1 MGAFDKLQAYSSRQG
16 LAKDEVFDV
25 STPEGAF
32 FHQVHSKGYN
42 LYEYKY
48 RKGDELLSED
58 KFQWL
63 SEDEQSKYTK
73 ELCYTEL
80 YDFLKADGD
89 LLVNAIAGSG
99 KTTAITFK
107 IIHDVVTG
115 EATRLQ
121 SIPNGT
127 QVRVVDKIW
136 VCTFLR
142 SGAFDL
148 EQSVLSWQT
157 KLGYTQSANQISFST
172 LDAEFKRCLNAM
184 GIATSIGDPATL
196 SRLFKKAVDSCN
208 ISRKGYDLTKEDYN
222 ILSGIVTY
230 YRGRLDNKKY
240 AHPSASDYELTP
252 SILDLL
258 VRQYATLRKS
268 EGIMDFEEIQELLY
282 RYLYETP
289 NKAVQDFIADRYN
302 YVYIDEF
309 QDTSQM
315 QYAILKFYTRGRLWM
330 NRSGEESEE
339 PQFTGLEKK
348 GKIIAVGDP
357 SQCIYSFKGSDN
369 HIIEEVF
376 DNDYR
381 PSLCTLSVNWR
392 CPSNILNPIVPSI
405 HKNKGSAS
413 QKILPCRDGG
423 DFYAYQFSSYKTML
437 EQLQKDIKED
447 MEEGNTVAVL
457 CRTNFDGMIPALVL
471 ESAKEFNFSISGENM
486 TLGSPLPRSIIG
498 VASLFT
504 ERSTPAV
511 KKSLSFFVK
520 RGADYE
526 VKRLIDT
533 LKANNM
539 SVWQIPEEDLKWS
552 CRDIAD
558 FVAEVKPIFMPDG
571 KTRVKEYE
579 MNALA
584 QVYWILRTRVFV
596 GDSYYAEAARAY
608 IDTMLY
614 LISNNHFESVYEFL
628 EEVDFLNQKLQ
639 GRIQK
644 KKTPIQIAT
653 VHEFKGK
660 EADSVYVWND
670 SEGVFPSPKTDISN
684 EDELEEERRV
694 HYIACT
700 RAKKK
705 EHIYAIQG
713 RVGMFAD
720 EMTLE
725 FENPIKI
732 STSLNKSEVSDE

>member
-1 MGAFDKLQAYSSRQG
+1 MSAFDRLQTYSSRQG
-16 LAKDEVFDV
+16 VVTDSVFDIK
-25 STPEGAF
+25 TPEGAF
-32 FHQVHSKGYN
+32 YHQVHANGYN

-48 RKGDELLSED
+48 RKDDELLSED
-58 KFQWL
+58 KYNWL
-63 SEDEQSKYTK
+63 SDDEKASYTK

-80 YDFLKADGD
+80 YEFLKADGD

-127 QVRVVDKIW
+127 QVRVIDKIW

-157 KLGYTQSANQISFST
+157 RLGYTQSANQISFST

-184 GIATSIGDPATL
+184 GVATNIGDPFTL

-208 ISRKGYDLTKEDYN
+208 ITRKGYALTKEDYN
-222 ILSGIVTY
+222 IINSIVTY

-240 AHPSASDYELTP
+240 QHPSMSDYEITP
-252 SILDLL
+252 SILDLI
-258 VRQYATLRKS
+258 VNQYATLRKT
-268 EGIMDFEEIQELLY
+268 EGIMDFEEMQELLY
-282 RYLYETP
+282 RYLYVTP
-289 NKAVQDFIADRYN
+289 NKNVQDFVAERYN
-302 YVYIDEF
+302 YIYIDEF

-315 QYAILKFYTRGRLWM
+315 QYAILKFYARGRLWM

-339 PQFTGLEKK
+339 PQFTGIEKK

-369 HIIEEVF
+369 HIIETDF
-376 DNDYR
+376 DSDFR

-405 HKNKGSAS
+405 HLNRGSAS

-423 DFYAYQFSSYKTML
+423 EFFAYAFPSYKAML
-437 EQLQKDIKED
+437 EQLKVDIKAD
-447 MEEGNTVAVL
+447 MDEGNSVAVL
-457 CRTNFDGMIPALVL
+457 CRTNFDGMIPAFIL
-471 ESAKEFNFSISGENM
+471 ESGKEFNFSISGENM
-486 TLGSPLPRSIIG
+486 TLNSPLPKSIIG

-520 RGADYE
+520 RGAE
-526 VKRLIDT
+526 WELKQLMDT
-533 LKANNM
+533 LKANSM
-539 SVWQIPEEDLKWS
+539 SIWQIPEADLRYS

-558 FVAEVKPIFMPDG
+558 FVAEVKPILMPDG
-571 KTRVKEYE
+571 ITRSKEYE
-579 MNALA
+579 MSALA
-584 QVYWILRTRVFV
+584 QVYWLLRTRVFV
-596 GDSYYAEAARAY
+596 QDSAYAEAARAY

-614 LISNNHFESVYEFL
+614 LISNNHFDSVYDFL
-628 EEVDFLNQKLQ
+628 EEVDFLNDKLM
-639 GRIQK
+639 GRIQRK
-644 KKTPIQIAT
+644 KAPIQIAT

-670 SEGVFPSPKTDISN
+670 SDGVFPSAKVDISN
-684 EDELEEERRV
+684 EDEVEEERRV

-705 EHIYAIQG
+705 EHIYTLQG
-713 RVGMFAD
+713 RVGMFAQ
-720 EMTLE
+720 EMNIE

-732 STSLNKSEVSDE
+732 STTLNK